1 MTDDVSAPVEKVS
14 QTDMLKQFNE
24 RLKALQDENSQLIT
38 KVRENEQVALKLQ
51 GAIETLQYYNPD
63 AVPPT
68 TETAPDIP
76 ADDVT
81 DGSPELATE

>member
-24 RLKALQDENSQLIT
+24 RLKALQDENNQLIT

-51 GAIETLQYYNPD
+51 GAIETLQY
-63 AVPPT
+63 
-68 TETAPDIP
+68 
-76 ADDVT
+76 
-81 DGSPELATE
+81 